1 MFFFLITLV
10 DRQYIENIENRR
22 KFFYFLFFL
31 IVNILISYL
40 ILYIKSNEEDKNY
53 LNDNI
58 AHLNKEKLNINEEN
72 FRFLNIEN
80 KTSINISD
88 NINYNNCLDITNGW
102 PFNMTKEEYLSLKQK
117 ELFLSRLS
125 HKKYLGKIDYFYY
138 DDIIIENITKLNEQP
153 YYNSSHNYSKAN
165 DKNEEFNLI
174 FFKYIEN
181 KTKEENLI
189 LKYNFKNDIYY
200 YNFTYLNITEL
211 TFKVDEINKIF
222 LVKNV
227 SSPNL
232 EKELI
237 NQKKCVHLIDIEFP
251 LEYFSFMVKNENKT
265 IHLNISTINPIIFNL
280 SLYSKCGYKMKI
292 KAKIDNNF
300 DIRII
305 RSKSPKEDIKYNLLM
320 IFISIL
326 NASGIY
332 FLISSIKKNIYLIS
346 AISLECYS
354 LNYFSHFYYMY
365 NTQYIYFKT
374 HYKTTK
380 LLYGLSSLFTFGN
393 FVLFDFRFIIMIW
406 KIKQNIS
413 NCSVSLKKRIQFII
427 YFVLL
432 DMIFIY
438 TDNFKRLNFLIIII
452 SIFTWTPQIFHNIIN
467 NNRLIYPFYY
477 ILICSIDKFVFIIYL
492 YKYHGKN
499 PTKWIIIISAIYMV
513 ITIIILYLGTF
524 LGARFMLPLKFKKKE
539 FNLYKSKN
547 EILNEKPEIK
557 NEECS
562 ICLLP
567 FIEKNEEE
575 LKNSNKINDKKI
587 ENNLSNNDIEII
599 VNNTNIDTSKAHFSF
614 DKIIQKDNKNK
625 NIIMDNKYIINNL
638 DIIKNKKKEKNIS
651 LKMNFKK
658 FGKIIQSILIDGFF
672 KFYKGKPIFFKPFI
686 LLPCNHFFHSN
697 CLEQWIGVKKEC
709 PICRFPFS
717 KYI

>member
-1 MFFFLITLV
+1 MIFFLITLI
-10 DRQYIENIENRR
+10 DRQNIENIENRR
-22 KFFYFLFFL
+22 KFFYFLFFS
-31 IVNILISYL
+31 IMNILISYL
-40 ILYIKSNEEDKNY
+40 ILYIKTNEEEKNY
-53 LNDNI
+53 LNNNI
-58 AHLNKEKLNINEEN
+58 GHLNKEKINIMKKSI
-72 FRFLNIEN
+72 RFLNIEN
-80 KTSINISD
+80 KTLNNISD
-88 NINYNNCLDITNGW
+88 NISYDNYLDITNGW

-117 ELFLSRLS
+117 ELFLLRLLN
-125 HKKYLGKIDYFYY
+125 KKYLGKIDYFYY
-138 DDIIIENITKLNEQP
+138 DEIIIENTTKLDDEQTN
-153 YYNSSHNYSKAN
+153 YNTSYNYSKAF
-165 DKNEEFNLI
+165 KNEEFNLI

-181 KTKEENLI
+181 KTKEENLV
-189 LKYNFKNDIYY
+189 LKFNFKNDMY

-222 LVKNV
+222 FVKNV
-227 SSPNL
+227 SSPYL
-232 EKELI
+232 GKKLI
-237 NQKKCVHLIDIEFP
+237 NQNKCVHFIDIEFP

-265 IHLNISTINPIIFNL
+265 IILNISTINPIIFNL
-280 SLYSKCGYKMKI
+280 SIYSKCGYKMKI

-305 RSKSPKEDIKYNLLM
+305 RSKSSKEDIKYNLVM

-365 NTQYIYFKT
+365 NTQYTFFKI
-374 HYKTTK
+374 HHKTTK

-393 FVLFDFRFIIMIW
+393 FVLFDYRFILMIW

-432 DMIFIY
+432 DMLFIY

-452 SIFTWTPQIFHNIIN
+452 SIFTWTPQIFHNMIN

-492 YKYHGKN
+492 YKYHRKN
-499 PTKWIIIISAIYMV
+499 PSKWIIIMSTLYMV
-513 ITIIILYLGTF
+513 ITIIILYLETF
-524 LGARFMLPLKFKKKE
+524 LGARFILPLKFKKKE
-539 FNLYKSKN
+539 FNLYKSRN

-567 FIEKNEEE
+567 FIEKKEEE
-575 LKNSNKINDKKI
+575 LNEKTNKINDKI
-587 ENNLSNNDIEII
+587 TENNLSNNDIEII
-599 VNNTNIDTSKAHFSF
+599 VDNRKINTSKTDFSF

-625 NIIMDNKYIINNL
+625 NIIVDNKYIINNL
-638 DIIKNKKKEKNIS
+638 DIIKNKKKEEKIF
-651 LKMNFKK
+651 LKINFKK
-658 FGKIIQSILIDGFF
+658 FGKIIKSILIDGFF

-709 PICRFPFS
+709 PICRAPLS

>member
-10 DRQYIENIENRR
+10 DRQNIENIENRR

-31 IVNILISYL
+31 IVNILI
-40 ILYIKSNEEDKNY
+40 YIKSNKENKNY
-53 LNDNI
+53 QNDNI

-88 NINYNNCLDITNGW
+88 NISYNNYLDITNGW

-117 ELFLSRLS
+117 ELFLSRLL

-138 DDIIIENITKLNEQP
+138 DDIIIENITKLDEQP
-153 YYNSSHNYSKAN
+153 NYNSSHNYCKEN

-189 LKYNFKNDIYY
+189 LKYNFKNDMYY

-222 LVKNV
+222 LVKIV

-305 RSKSPKEDIKYNLLM
+305 RSISSKEDIKYNLLM
-320 IFISIL
+320 IFFSIL

-332 FLISSIKKNIYLIS
+332 FLISSIKKNINLIS
-346 AISLECYS
+346 AISLECYT

-413 NCSVSLKKRIQFII
+413 NRSVSLKKRIQFII

-452 SIFTWTPQIFHNIIN
+452 SIFTWTPQIFHNMIN

-567 FIEKNEEE
+567 FIEKKEEE

-599 VNNTNIDTSKAHFSF
+599 VDNTNINTNKADFSF
-614 DKIIQKDNKNK
+614 DKIILKDNKNK
-625 NIIMDNKYIINNL
+625 NIIVDNKYIINNL
-638 DIIKNKKKEKNIS
+638 DIIKNKKKGKNIC